1 MSNDTIPKTL
11 TVAIILCVVC
21 SVLVSATAVSLRPR
35 QEKNAKLYKQRNILK
50 AAGLMEEGKDVDTL
64 FKRIESKV
72 VDLATG
78 EFDETIKAANYDQR
92 SAAKTADLSVVIPT
106 DKDLGNNKRRA
117 KKAPVYLVKEGGKIK
132 TVILPIH
139 GMGLWD
145 KMYGFLALA
154 SDGNTVKGITF
165 YEHVETPGLGAEVEN
180 PRWQKGWVG
189 KTVFNEDNQ
198 LVINIVKGSVD
209 KSNPDAIHQI
219 DGLSGATLT
228 QDGVNNFIRY
238 WLDDHG
244 FGNFLAKMKG
254 GLDG

>member
-11 TVAIILCVVC
+11 TVAILLCVVC

-35 QEKNAKLYKQRNILK
+35 QERNAELYTKKNILK
-50 AAGLMEEGKDVDTL
+50 AAGLMKEGGDIETL
-64 FKRIESKV
+64 FQQIEPKI

-78 EFDETIKAANYDQR
+78 EFDESINATNYDQR
-92 SAAKTADLSVVIPT
+92 TAAKTTDLSVAIPPE
-106 DKDLGNNKRRA
+106 KDLGNNRRRA
-117 KKAPVYLVKEGGKIK
+117 KKAPVYMVKEDGKIN

-189 KTVFNEDNQ
+189 KTVFDEDNQ
-198 LVINIVKGSVD
+198 LVIKIVKGSVD
-209 KSNPDAIHQI
+209 KTKPEAIHQV

-244 FGNFLAKMKG
+244 FGSFLAKMKG